1 MRRTAT
7 SLPGLIGLRRRPA
20 LAAGVLLAAL
30 AGTGARPAQA
40 SVPADTLYG
49 CRGGQLFTVDQEDG
63 SLTLLTS
70 SLPDECEGIAFD
82 SSGRLFAASLSRCPL
97 PDGPECSV
105 LSEVDPLTGAIEN
118 TIGTLTD
125 ASGFH
130 PLIETLSVQ
139 PGTDLLY
146 GFGSSGGASG
156 DGMWIIDE
164 TTASTT
170 LVASFGVCRVASA
183 PNLRSCGP
191 AYGFAPDGTLY
202 HNGGVVLPDGF
213 PTWLATLDPDTGA
226 LLTSIPLNSVFLGA
240 ALAVRSD
247 GTIFTNFA
255 VRSPGH
261 VPRLPPMRYLFTLD
275 PLTGA
280 VTTTSAVAGGA
291 VPGLDFS
298 PRVVERVEVDI
309 KPGSDA
315 NPINPLSR
323 GVIPVAILGSDTF
336 DVGDVDVSMLAF
348 GPLGATPAHRKGGHR
363 QDVNDDGFSDLVSHY
378 RTEETGIAFA
388 ETEACVTGELLDG
401 TPFEGCDAIRTVPA
415 CGIGFE
421 LALLLPPLMWLR
433 GRRRRARA

>member
-1 MRRTAT
+1 M
-7 SLPGLIGLRRRPA
+7 
-20 LAAGVLLAAL
+20 AAGVLLVAL
-30 AGTGARPAQA
+30 AGTGARPTQA
-40 SVPADTLYG
+40 AVPADTLYG
-49 CRGGQLFTVDQEDG
+49 CGGRQLFTVDQEDG

-70 SLPDECEGIAFD
+70 SLPGDCEGIAFD
-82 SSGRLFAASLSRCPL
+82 SSGRLFAASFSRCPL

-105 LSEVDPLTGAIEN
+105 LFEVDPLTGAIES

-125 ASGFH
+125 ASGSQ

-164 TTASTT
+164 TTASAT
-170 LVASFGVCRVASA
+170 LVASFGVCAVAS
-183 PNLRSCGP
+183 PPTLRSCGP

-202 HNGGVVLPDGF
+202 HIGGVVLPDAF
-213 PTWLATLDPDTGA
+213 PTWLATLDPGTGA
-226 LLTSIPLNSVFLGA
+226 LLTSIPLHNVLGA

-247 GTIFTNFA
+247 GTIFTNYA
-255 VRSPGH
+255 VRPPRSEGP
-261 VPRLPPMRYLFTLD
+261 PRLSTRYLFTLD

-280 VTTTSAVAGGA
+280 VTTASAVVGPA

-309 KPGSDA
+309 EPGNDA
-315 NPINPLSR
+315 DPINPLSR

-363 QDVNDDGFSDLVSHY
+363 EDVNDDGFSDLVSHY
-378 RTEETGIAFA
+378 RSEETGIAFA

-401 TPFEGCDAIRTVPA
+401 TPFEGCDSIRTVPA

-421 LALLLPPLMWLR
+421 LALLLPPLVWLR
-433 GRRRRARA
+433 GRQRRASA